1 MAYAP
6 RPPEL
11 DPRDLTSFA
20 EAGSLA
26 QRFEETLRQHYGI
39 EIARGSDLE
48 SVNLDLLML
57 EGYRRGEGRPDPM
70 TDIRPMFGRAAGW
83 IDFVRLL
90 LRAHQE
96 GKLHRFLAHLHLLN
110 TARAVAQNERVPM
123 SDEASNKL
131 FELFVALCCSPFSD
145 EVVLDDPHAAKG
157 DNPDVLAAI
166 EGVRWGF
173 ACKVLNG
180 ASPLTMYERLEEG
193 LDQIQRSP
201 ADTGFVFF
209 NLKNLVDHR
218 RAWPLVNEEAYHRRA
233 EEPVYGSWP
242 SPTPVLRQLDEFMN
256 ERWTDCQEY
265 NGPENVARLFAGKKS
280 MHGAAVYMATA
291 TAFTTSTGP
300 LPSIVGQ
307 IGIMRCWEIR
317 PEGEAVLA
325 RINDVLH
332 GRR

>member
-1 MAYAP
+1 MTDAP

-11 DPRDLTSFA
+11 DPRDLTSFD

-39 EIARGSDLE
+39 AIARGSDLE

-57 EGYRRGEGRPDPM
+57 EGYRRGEARPDPM

-83 IDFVRLL
+83 IDFVTLL
-90 LRAHQE
+90 LRAHHE

-131 FELFVALCCSPFSD
+131 FELFIALCCSPFSD
-145 EVVLDDPHAAKG
+145 DVILDDPHAARG
-157 DNPDVLAAI
+157 DNPDVLAVI
-166 EGVRWGF
+166 DSTRWGF

-180 ASPLTMYERLEEG
+180 VSPLTMYERLEEG
-193 LDQIQRSP
+193 LNQIERSP

-209 NLKNLVDHR
+209 NLKNLIDHR
-218 RAWPLVNEEAYHRRA
+218 RAWPLVNEEAYRRRA

-242 SPTPVLRQLDEFMN
+242 SPAPVLRQLDEFMN
-256 ERWTDCQEY
+256 TRWNDCQEY
-265 NGPENVARLFAGKKS
+265 NGPENVARLFSGKKS
-280 MHGAAVYMATA
+280 MYGAAVYMATA
-291 TAFTTSTGP
+291 TAFRTSAGP

-317 PEGEAVLA
+317 REGEAVLD